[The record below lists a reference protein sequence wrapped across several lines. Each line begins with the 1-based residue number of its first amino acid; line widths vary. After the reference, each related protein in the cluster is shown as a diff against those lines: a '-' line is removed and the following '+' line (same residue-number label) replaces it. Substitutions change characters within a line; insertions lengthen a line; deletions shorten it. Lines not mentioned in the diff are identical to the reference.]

1 MSRSTPRQGDTL
13 SGRWRLDKKLA
24 TGGVG
29 CVFEATDLDK
39 DEKVAVK
46 VMHPHIAARS
56 PFIRRKFLSEG
67 KLAASLGQLGNVETG
82 VTDRDVPF
90 FAMSLLKGEDLQS
103 LRSNSPNE
111 CLPTSEV
118 VPAITQALK
127 VLAEAHSRGI
137 IHRDIKPEN
146 LFVTNDG
153 KVRVLDFGLAD
164 AHGGSRFPEG
174 KFFGTTGYAPPEQLN
189 GKKVDARSDVYAIG
203 ATAFELLTGC
213 ALEDNDKPPSLKDAA
228 PHVPADVARI
238 IDKALAT
245 NPNDRF
251 QNAGEMLKELL
262 PRVTFA
268 SPRGT
273 AVLPSRVPAPA
284 LPPRMTTAPVLRVSM
299 APAVPPTSM
308 PTRTPTHL
316 TTSRPTLVP
325 LASHILAMMRR

>member
-1 MSRSTPRQGDTL
+1 MSRLTPRQGDTL

-39 DEKVAVK
+39 DQKVAVK

-90 FAMSLLKGEDLQS
+90 FAMSLLKGEDLES
-103 LRSNSPNE
+103 MRANSPNE
-111 CLPTSEV
+111 CLPTEEV

-146 LFVTNDG
+146 LFVLNDG

-174 KFFGTTGYAPPEQLN
+174 KFFGTTGYAPPEQVN
-189 GKKVDARSDVYAIG
+189 GKKVDARSDVYSVG

-213 ALEDNDKPPSLKDAA
+213 SLEGVDKPPAMKDAA
-228 PHVPADVARI
+228 PHVPMDVARV
-238 IDKALAT
+238 IDKALET

-251 QNAGEMLKELL
+251 QHAGEMLKELL
-262 PRVTFA
+262 PRSMSA
-268 SPRGT
+268 SPPK
-273 AVLPSRVPAPA
+273 AAMALLPASARLTKV
-284 LPPRMTTAPVLRVSM
+284 
-299 APAVPPTSM
+299 PTSHRATVKPS
-308 PTRTPTHL
+308 PTIIRLSP
-316 TTSRPTLVP
+316 
-325 LASHILAMMRR
+325 HILAMMRGR

>member
-1 MSRSTPRQGDTL
+1 MNRLTPRQGDTL

-39 DEKVAVK
+39 DQKVAVK

-67 KLAASLGQLGNVETG
+67 RLAASLGQLGNVETG

-90 FAMSLLKGEDLQS
+90 FAMSLLKGEDLES
-103 LRSNSPNE
+103 MRSNAPNE
-111 CLPTSEV
+111 RLPTEEV

-146 LFVTNDG
+146 LFVTNHG
-153 KVRVLDFGLAD
+153 KVHVLDFGLAD

-174 KFFGTTGYAPPEQLN
+174 KFFGTTGYAPPEQVN
-189 GKKVDARSDVYAIG
+189 GKKVDARSDVYSVG

-213 ALEDNDKPPSLKDAA
+213 SLEGVDKPPALKDAA
-228 PHVPADVARI
+228 PHVPVDVAKV
-238 IDKALAT
+238 IDKALEKD
-245 NPNDRF
+245 PSDRF
-251 QNAGEMLKELL
+251 PNAGAMLRELL
-262 PRVTFA
+262 PRVSVAPSPEMTAALRPA
-268 SPRGT
+268 SARLT
-273 AVLPSRVPAPA
+273 KV
-284 LPPRMTTAPVLRVSM
+284 
-299 APAVPPTSM
+299 PTSHRASVVPS
-308 PTRTPTHL
+308 PTIVALSP
-316 TTSRPTLVP
+316 
-325 LASHILAMMRR
+325 HILAMMRGR